1 MGTNFGYRLL
11 SLFIIHFY
19 NFHTSISQIVQMESR
34 VVAPI
39 ILHVKRF
46 QSKEDTG
53 LQRSG
58 ELSY

>member
-1 MGTNFGYRLL
+1 MRTNFGYRLL
-11 SLFIIHFY
+11 SLFIILFY
-19 NFHTSISQIVQMESR
+19 NFDTSISQIVQMESS

-39 ILHVKRF
+39 ILQVKRF

-58 ELSY
+58 ELS

>member
-19 NFHTSISQIVQMESR
+19 NFNTSISQIVQMESS

-39 ILHVKRF
+39 ILQVKRF

>member
-1 MGTNFGYRLL
+1 MRTNFGYRLL
-11 SLFIIHFY
+11 SLLIILFY
-19 NFHTSISQIVQMESR
+19 NFDTSISQIVQMESS

-39 ILHVKRF
+39 ILQVKRF

-58 ELSY
+58 ELS